1 MKFSFIILFFY
12 LSPLF
17 TTAQQ
22 NPYWQEPS
30 RMQAD
35 SLRVVFENAGDDSI
49 RMYVCRELGLYYQE
63 INRDSSL
70 YFYQNQLSLAHK
82 LNFKI
87 WEGEAFNRIGYI
99 NILLGNFSG
108 ALKSLMKAKE
118 IATDKNTGEN
128 IWGIMHFTA
137 DKNPDQARLTLSAS
151 VEAHWGILY
160 FFAGDLE
167 KSLAH
172 YFESR
177 SIAGRLH
184 DKALFSIVEMNI
196 GEIYLHQFK
205 LDSALMSEQMALQYS
220 KESGYIKY
228 RGFILYLTGRIYE
241 KQNNVA
247 EAKKYYHESIES
259 SLSQQSFDF
268 LGMSYISL
276 SGLLKKEGSSD
287 SSLWMGQQGL
297 KTYQGLKDQY
307 GLSEVYKLLSDIYK
321 SRHIT
326 DSAFYY
332 QELAS
337 VAKDSLN
344 EEEKVRNFQT
354 AGFKEELKLQELE
367 KEQIRLQNKIR
378 TYAMLTG
385 LGVFMLIAFL
395 LYRNNRYRK
404 KANELLQQQKD
415 EIEVQKKNVEN
426 TLADLKS
433 TQSQLIQ
440 SEKMASLGQLT
451 AGIAHE
457 IQNPLNFVNNFS
469 DVNAE
474 LLLEM
479 KNEIDKGNLDDAR
492 SITKNIIENEA
503 RINHHGKRA
512 DMIVKGMLQHSR
524 STSGNRELTD
534 LNALAEE
541 YLRLAYYG
549 FCAKDKTFKA
559 TMKTDLDKTIGS
571 INIVSQDIGRV
582 LLNLYNN
589 SFYAI
594 NEKKKLTGSN
604 YEPTVLVSTKKK
616 DDQIEIRVKDNG
628 NGIPLRILD
637 KIFQPFF
644 TTKPTGQ
651 GTGLGLSLSYDI
663 IKAHGGEI
671 IVETVEGEF
680 TEFLIRINV

>member
-1 MKFSFIILFFY
+1 LKFFFLILFIY
-12 LSPLF
+12 LLPHF
-17 TTAQQ
+17 ATAQQ

-30 RMQAD
+30 RVQAD
-35 SLRVVFENAGDDSI
+35 SLRAVFNHTGNDSI

-70 YFYQNQLSLAHK
+70 YFYQKQLLLAQK

-87 WEGEAFNRIGYI
+87 WEGESLNRIGYI
-99 NILLGNFSG
+99 TILLGNFSG
-108 ALKSLMKAKE
+108 ALKSLLQAKD
-118 IATDKNTGEN
+118 IAADKNTGDN
-128 IWGIMHFTA
+128 IWGISLFSR
-137 DKNPDQARLTLSAS
+137 DKNPDKARLTLSAS
-151 VEAHWGILY
+151 VEAHRGILY

-167 KSLAH
+167 RSLAH

-177 SIAGRLH
+177 NIAARLH
-184 DKALFSIVEMNI
+184 DKALFSIVDMNI

-205 LDSALMSEQMALQYS
+205 LDSALMSERMALQYS
-220 KESGYIKY
+220 EESGYIKY

-241 KQNNVA
+241 KQNNIA
-247 EAKKYYHESIES
+247 QAKKYYHESIES

-276 SGLLKKEGSSD
+276 SGLLKKEGSID

-307 GLSEVYKLLSDIYK
+307 GLSEVYKLLAAIYK
-321 SRHIT
+321 SRHKT
-326 DSAFYY
+326 DSAFYF

-344 EEEKVRNFQT
+344 EEEKVRSFQT
-354 AGFKEELKLQELE
+354 AGFKEEMKLQELE
-367 KEQIRLQNKIR
+367 KEQIRIQNKVR

-404 KANELLQQQKD
+404 RANELLLQQKD
-415 EIEVQKKNVEN
+415 EIELQKRNVEA
-426 TLADLKS
+426 TLTDLKS

-479 KNEIDKGNLDDAR
+479 KNEIDKGNLEEAKVIAND
-492 SITKNIIENEA
+492 IIENEA
-503 RINHHGKRA
+503 KINHHGKRA
-512 DMIVKGMLQHSR
+512 DIIVKGMLQHSR
-524 STSGNRELTD
+524 STSGTRELTD
-534 LNALAEE
+534 LNALAGE

-559 TMKTDLDKTIGS
+559 TIQSDLDETIGS
-571 INIVSQDIGRV
+571 INIVSQDISRV

-594 NEKKKLTGSN
+594 NEKKKMTGSN
-604 YEPTVLVSTKKK
+604 YEPTVLLSTKRK
-616 DDQIEIRVKDNG
+616 DGQIEIRVKDNG
-628 NGIPLRILD
+628 NGIPRQVLD

-651 GTGLGLSLSYDI
+651 GTGLGLSLSYDV

-671 IVETVEGEF
+671 SVETGEGEF
-680 TEFLIRINV
+680 TVFLIRLNA

>member
-1 MKFSFIILFFY
+1 LKFFFIILFFY

-17 TTAQQ
+17 TAAQQ

-30 RMQAD
+30 RVQAD
-35 SLRVVFENAGDDSI
+35 SLRVVFENTSNDSI

-70 YFYQNQLSLAHK
+70 YFYKNQLSLAQK

-87 WEGEAFNRIGYI
+87 WEGEAFNRMGYI
-99 NILLGNFSG
+99 TILLGNFSG

-118 IATDKNTGEN
+118 IADDKNTGDN
-128 IWGIMHFTA
+128 TWGITLFST
-137 DKNPDQARLTLSAS
+137 DKNPDRARLTLSAS
-151 VEAHWGILY
+151 VEAHKGILY
-160 FFAGDLE
+160 FFTGDLE
-167 KSLAH
+167 RSLVH

-177 SIAGRLH
+177 KMAEGLH
-184 DKALFSIVEMNI
+184 DKALFSIVNMNI
-196 GEIYLHQFK
+196 GEIYLDQFK
-205 LDSALMSEQMALQYS
+205 LDSALTSERMALQYS
-220 KESGYIKY
+220 EESGYVKY
-228 RGFILYLTGRIYE
+228 KGFILYLMGRIYE
-241 KQNNVA
+241 SQNNVA
-247 EAKKYYHESIES
+247 EAKKYFHESIES

-276 SGLLKKEGSSD
+276 SGLLKKEGSID

-297 KTYQGLKDQY
+297 KTYQVLKDQY
-307 GLSEVYKLLSDIYK
+307 GLSEVYKLLSAIYK
-321 SRHIT
+321 SKNNT

-332 QELAS
+332 QELAA

-367 KEQIRLQNKIR
+367 KEQIRIQNKIR

-385 LGVFMLIAFL
+385 LGLFMLIAVL

-415 EIEVQKKNVEN
+415 EIELQKKNVEA

-479 KNEIDKGNLDDAR
+479 KNEIDKGNLEEAKVIAND
-492 SITKNIIENEA
+492 IIENEA
-503 RINHHGKRA
+503 KINHHGKRA
-512 DMIVKGMLQHSR
+512 DIIVKGMLQHSR
-524 STSGNRELTD
+524 STNGNRELTD

-549 FCAKDKTFKA
+549 FCAKDKTFRA
-559 TMKTDLDKTIGS
+559 TMKTNMDKTIGP

-594 NEKKKLTGSN
+594 NEKKKITASN
-604 YEPTVLVSTKKK
+604 YEPIVLVSTTKK
-616 DDQIEIRVKDNG
+616 DAQVEIRVRDNG
-628 NGIPLRILD
+628 DGIPHRLLD
-637 KIFQPFF
+637 KIFEPFF

-671 IVETVEGEF
+671 RVETQEGEF
-680 TEFLIRINV
+680 TEFLIRFNA